1 MLQEIRVKKAAQHN
15 LKHIDV
21 SLPRNKFIVVTG
33 PSGSGKSSLA
43 FDTLYA
49 EGQRRYIE
57 CLSAYARMYIDQMEK
72 PEVESIEGISP
83 SISIEQK
90 TISYNPR
97 STVGTVTE
105 IYDLLRLLYARS
117 GVPHCPQCGR
127 EVSSQTAD
135 EILRR
140 MAGTFSGEKIKVLAP
155 MIKGRKGE
163 YQKLF
168 ERLRKKGFLR
178 VRVNGRWRELEER
191 ILLEKTKSHT
201 VDALVDELQVS
212 AASAGRL
219 KEAVER
225 SLQLAGDELL
235 VLRPDGEEV
244 LFSLKGLCP
253 VCHVSLPELEPRT
266 FSFNSPYG
274 ACPRCHGLGFE
285 TRLNEWDEVEL
296 TEEVCPD
303 CNGARLKPESLGVT
317 IGGRNISEVSDLPLD
332 RLSEFLR
339 GASFASSTKEKVAAR
354 ILKETLDR
362 LAALAELGMSY
373 LQLGRTVASL
383 SGGEA
388 QRVRLA
394 AQVGARLR
402 GVLYVLD
409 EPTIGLH
416 QRDNGRLISLLRR
429 IRDGGNSVV
438 VVEHDEQTIRAADYI
453 LDLGP
458 GAGETG
464 GFKVAEGTLAE
475 ILRSPDSLTAQ
486 YLRGEKAIP
495 VPAARRPPTGWL
507 TILKARE
514 HNLKNIT
521 VRIPLGVMT
530 AVTGVSGS
538 GKSTLVDDILFRH
551 LLNVFYK
558 AGQRV
563 GLHQEVQG
571 VDQID
576 KVVAID
582 QKPIGRTPRSNPVTY
597 TGIFSSLRELFA
609 GTPEA
614 RMRGYTA
621 SRFSFNLKG
630 GRCEE
635 CEGAGV
641 KRIEMHFLPDV
652 FVTCDRCGGLRY
664 NKETLAVHY
673 KGKTIAD
680 FLAMTVDE
688 AYEDLKA
695 HPILK
700 RRLAVLRRVGLGYIR
715 LGQPAPTLSGGEA
728 QRIKLSRELGKK
740 STGRTLYLLDEPTT
754 GLHFD
759 DCRKLLEVLA
769 ELVDRGNT
777 VIVIEHNLDVIKQCD
792 HVIDLGPEGGE
803 NGGRVVAQGTP
814 EDVSREEASFTGRY
828 LKRVLSGKKA
838 FDGPA
843 AEGKA
848 APGGARS

>member
-1 MLQEIRVKKAAQHN
+1 MLEEIRVKKAAQHN

-21 SLPRNKFIVVTG
+21 NLPRNRLIVVTG

-72 PEVESIEGISP
+72 PQVESIEGISP

-90 TISYNPR
+90 TGSYNPR

-105 IYDLLRLLYARS
+105 IYDLLRLLYARV
-117 GVPHCPQCGR
+117 GVPHCPRCGR
-127 EVSSQTAD
+127 EVSSQTVE
-135 EILRR
+135 EIRAR
-140 MAGTFSGEKIKVLAP
+140 ISGTFSGEKVKVLAP
-155 MIKGRKGE
+155 LVKGRKGE

-168 ERLRKKGFLR
+168 ERLRKKGYLR
-178 VRVNGRWRELEER
+178 ARVNGVLRELEEK
-191 ILLEKTKSHT
+191 IVLEKTKTHT
-201 VDALVDELQVS
+201 VEALVDEVTVAPAS
-212 AASAGRL
+212 AARL
-219 KEAVER
+219 KEAVDR
-225 SLQLAGDELL
+225 ALSLAGDELV
-235 VLRPDGEEV
+235 VLRPNGEEV
-244 LFSLKGLCP
+244 YFSLKGLCP
-253 VCHVSLPELEPRT
+253 ICHVSLPELEPRT

-274 ACPRCHGLGFE
+274 ACPRCNGLGYQ
-285 TRLNEWDEVEL
+285 TRLNEWDELEL
-296 TEEVCPD
+296 TEDICPE
-303 CNGARLKPESLGVT
+303 CRGARLKPESLGVT
-317 IGGRNISEVSDLPLD
+317 VGGRNISEVSDLPLD
-332 RLSEFLR
+332 RLAEFLR
-339 GASFASSTKEKVAAR
+339 GAAFNAPQERVASR

-362 LAALAELGMSY
+362 LTVLNALGMSY

-416 QRDNGRLISLLRR
+416 QRDNGRLIALLRQ

-438 VVEHDEQTIRAADYI
+438 VVEHDEQTIRAADHV

-458 GAGETG
+458 GAGEAG
-464 GFKVAEGTLAE
+464 GFKVAEGPLDE
-475 ILRSPDSLTAQ
+475 ILRSPESLTAQ
-486 YLRGEKAIP
+486 YLRGEKSIP
-495 VPAARRPPTGWL
+495 VPPVRRPARGWL
-507 TILKARE
+507 TVVQARE
-514 HNLKNIT
+514 HNLKNID

-538 GKSTLVDDILFRH
+538 GKSTLVEDILFRH

-563 GLHQEVQG
+563 GLHRRVLG
-571 VDQID
+571 VEQLD
-576 KVVAID
+576 KVVDID
-582 QKPIGRTPRSNPVTY
+582 QRPIGRTPRSNPATY
-597 TGIFSSLRELFA
+597 TGVFTPLRQLFA

-614 RMRGYTA
+614 RLRGYTA

-652 FVTCDRCGGLRY
+652 FVTCDRCGGRRY
-664 NKETLAVHY
+664 NAETLAVRY
-673 KGKTIAD
+673 RGKSIAD
-680 FLAMTVDE
+680 FLALTVDE
-688 AYEDLKA
+688 AYDNLKA
-695 HPILK
+695 HPVLK
-700 RRLAVLRRVGLGYIR
+700 RKLAVLRRVGLGYIR
-715 LGQPAPTLSGGEA
+715 LGQSATTLSGGEA

-769 ELVDRGNT
+769 ELVERGNT
-777 VIVIEHNLDVIKQCD
+777 VVVIEHNLDVIKQCD

-803 NGGRVVAQGTP
+803 EGGRVVARGTP
-814 EDVSREEASFTGRY
+814 EEVSRVEESFTGRY
-828 LKRVLSGKKA
+828 LRRVLAGRKG
-838 FDGPA
+838 FD
-843 AEGKA
+843 
-848 APGGARS
+848 

>member
-21 SLPRNKFIVVTG
+21 TLPRNKLIVVTG

-72 PEVESIEGISP
+72 PDVESIEGISP

-90 TISYNPR
+90 TISSNPR

-105 IYDLLRLLYARS
+105 IYDLLRLLYARV
-117 GVPHCPQCGR
+117 GVPHCPRCGR

-140 MAGTFSGEKIKVLAP
+140 ISGTFSGEKIMILAP

-168 ERLRKKGFLR
+168 DRLRKKGFLR
-178 VRVNGRWRELEER
+178 VRVNGVLRELEER
-191 ILLEKTKSHT
+191 ISLEKTKTHS
-201 VDALVDELQVS
+201 VDALVDEFTVS
-212 AASAGRL
+212 AAAASRL
-219 KEAVER
+219 KEAVDR
-225 SLQLAGDELL
+225 SLSLAGDELL
-235 VLRPDGEEV
+235 VLRPNGEEV

-253 VCHVSLPELEPRT
+253 TCHVSLPELEPRT
-266 FSFNSPYG
+266 FSFNTPYG
-274 ACPRCHGLGFE
+274 ACPACHGLGYK
-285 TRLNEWDEVEL
+285 TVVNEWDEVEL
-296 TEEVCPD
+296 TDEVCPQ
-303 CNGARLKPESLGVT
+303 CRGARLKPESLAVT
-317 IGGRNISEVSDLPLD
+317 VGGKNIHELTDLPLNH
-332 RLSEFLR
+332 LAEALETTEFSSHR
-339 GASFASSTKEKVAAR
+339 ERVASR
-354 ILKETLDR
+354 IVKETLDR
-362 LAALAELGMSY
+362 LKVLNELGMSY
-373 LQLGRTVASL
+373 LQLSRTVASL
-383 SGGEA
+383 SGGEG

-394 AQVGARLR
+394 AQVGAKLR

-416 QRDNGRLISLLRR
+416 QRDNGRLIALLRR
-429 IRDGGNSVV
+429 IRDEGNSVV
-438 VVEHDEQTIRAADYI
+438 IVEHDEQTIRAADHI

-458 GAGETG
+458 GAGESG
-464 GFKVAEGTLAE
+464 GFKVAEGTLEE

-486 YLRGEKAIP
+486 YLRGDKAIP
-495 VPAARRPPTGWL
+495 IPGTRRSPAGWL

-514 HNLKNIT
+514 HNLKNID

-538 GKSTLVDDILFRH
+538 GKSTLIDDILFRH

-558 AGQRV
+558 AGQKV
-563 GLHQEVQG
+563 GLHQSVDG
-571 VDQID
+571 VEQID

-582 QKPIGRTPRSNPVTY
+582 QKPIGRTPRSNPATY
-597 TGIFSSLRELFA
+597 TGVFSSLRELFA

-614 RMRGYTA
+614 RMRGYA
-621 SRFSFNLKG
+621 AGRFSFNLKG

-635 CEGAGV
+635 CEGAGL

-652 FVTCDRCGGLRY
+652 FVTCDRCGGRRY

-673 KGKTIAD
+673 KGKNIAD

-715 LGQPAPTLSGGEA
+715 LGQPAPTVSGGEA

-803 NGGRVVAQGTP
+803 NGGRVVAHGTP
-814 EDVSREEASFTGRY
+814 EEVSREDRSFTGRY
-828 LKRVLSGKKA
+828 LKRALAGIKV
-838 FDGPA
+838 FN
-843 AEGKA
+843 
-848 APGGARS
+848 